1 MSSRAHTK
9 RLVGYWEYFRPCRTV
24 ALTVCLA
31 VLLGTWTSAQ
41 GQAVSPG
48 KNIEA
53 SGVPPIPA
61 SLAKDVEPYKGQ
73 YGLPLAGWNPTRPE
87 IWLKGLSSVTWV
99 SRVITPGFMPIPSM
113 YIREGGI
120 YDIYFQPQGKY
131 LVYTRDAAGNEIFH
145 LYLYDIST
153 GKACLLFCWKLR
165 SNE

>member
-1 MSSRAHTK
+1 
-9 RLVGYWEYFRPCRTV
+9 
-24 ALTVCLA
+24 
-31 VLLGTWTSAQ
+31 
-41 GQAVSPG
+41 VSPG

-53 SGVPPIPA
+53 TGVPPIPA

-73 YGLPLAGWNPTRPE
+73 YGLPLAGWNPTRRE

-145 LYLYDIST
+145 LYLYDIGSGNTTLLSDGKSRST
-153 GKACLLFCWKLR
+153 EPVW
-165 SNE
+165 SNAGEK